1 MEVTDGG
8 RVAITGDLYC
18 GLFGQGTLTVDGEDE
33 SGRRSVLMARTIEV
47 GGDIP
52 LSEMTVANGA
62 MVKSD
67 VGVVGKDAGEDGT
80 VIILGHGES
89 GAGSIWDLAQ
99 ELTIGDQGSGRVE
112 VRGKAIVF
120 VDGNTTVGNGAAGVL
135 HLDDGTAV
143 VQGDLIVGV
152 PGVVEGNG
160 TLHVSGTV
168 NNAGSISPGL
178 SPGRLEID
186 GDFEQRDTGTLVIE
200 IAGVQ
205 PDTQFDVLAVR
216 GDAALGGTLEV
227 RFIDG
232 FAPRAGDAFA
242 FLPVGGDPT
251 GDFAEKR
258 ILGLAPGFTPRW
270 EAGDDGTYRLIAV
283 NDGVPTTAPP
293 CPGDC
298 NADGAVTVD
307 ELVRA
312 VNEALGVQLLSC
324 RGLDANHDVL
334 VTVDEVI
341 VAVRSA
347 LDGCPSGER
356 SRHALL
362 STAASERKLWPSGR
376 YWGM

>member
-1 MEVTDGG
+1 M
-8 RVAITGDLYC
+8 
-18 GLFGQGTLTVDGEDE
+18 VDGAGIGLGGVAKGWAIDQAAEAMKADGC
-33 SGRRSVLMARTIEV
+33 SGGMVEV

-52 LSEMTVANGA
+52 LSQITIDHGA

-80 VIILGHGES
+80 VIILGQGAN
-89 GAGSIWDLAQ
+89 GAGSIWDLAHA
-99 ELTIGDQGSGRVE
+99 LTIGDRGQGRVE
-112 VRGKAIVF
+112 VRANAILF
-120 VDGNTTVGNGAAGVL
+120 VDGNMIVGNGDVGML
-135 HLDDGTAV
+135 HLDEGTAV
-143 VQGDLIVGV
+143 AQGDLIVGV
-152 PGVVEGNG
+152 PGVVEGTG

-168 NNAGSISPGL
+168 NNAGTVAPGL

-186 GDFEQRDTGTLVIE
+186 GDFEQRATGTLVIE
-200 IAGVQ
+200 IAGRQ
-205 PDTQFDVLAVR
+205 PGMQFDVLAVR

-242 FLPVGGDPT
+242 FLPVNGSLT

-258 ILGLAPGFTPRW
+258 ILGLAPGFAPRW
-270 EAGDDGTYRLIAV
+270 EAGADGTYRLIAV
-283 NDGVPTTAPP
+283 NDGVATTPPP

-298 NADGAVTVD
+298 NADGEVTID

-312 VNEALGVQLLSC
+312 VSEALEIQPVSC
-324 RGLDANHDVL
+324 RGLDANHDAL

-347 LDGCPSGER
+347 LDGCPSGEP
-356 SRHALL
+356 SRHAVL
-362 STAASERKLWPSGR
+362 SAAAGERKLWPSG
-376 YWGM
+376 GD